1 MRGFHDASGAEALLH
16 ERGDF
21 IEQRVGLGAAATVV
35 DQENR
40 AALTTLA
47 GVCFGAAHRE
57 YLGLRFAGVK
67 KRCRPSGVLDTG
79 GERALYR
86 S

>member
-1 MRGFHDASGAEALLH
+1 MWIYQ
-16 ERGDF
+16 RGDF
-21 IEQRVGLGAAATVV
+21 IKQRVGLGAPATVV

-47 GVCFGAAHRE
+47 GVCFGAAHRK
-57 YLGLRFAGVK
+57 YLGLVLAGVK
-67 KRCRPSGVLDTG
+67 NRRRPSGVLDTG

-86 S
+86 SQV